1 MSSAA
6 PGVRETPIQQFHP
19 DLFFLALTGA
29 QEARFQAMD
38 PAAYRQSIF
47 QPPAR
52 AGFFSRAFFY
62 AYNSSLPRLLGH
74 SDGGQLLRLF
84 AVAVALVALVIGL
97 VAGTIA
103 DPFLVFGDGGYERP
117 SVIYARRGNGQ
128 FAPIAEFYRF
138 SRRVIHLSEKPFD
151 GMRSKAARAFVAM
164 EDNQFESHFGVDLRS
179 VLRAMVVNLLAG
191 RIKEGASTIT
201 QQVARLRF
209 LSRRRSFARKAREAL
224 LAVLLELKL
233 SKPAILETYLNEVP
247 LGHGTI
253 GVEAAARFYFE
264 KGAHEL
270 TWGEAAVLAAL
281 TTRPRDFSPLR
292 SPQESRRKVQV
303 VFRKLV
309 ENGILSIK
317 DAEAESER
325 LDREFYMVL
334 NRSPNDSAF
343 GQRLNLH
350 PYASEYVKSLLPAR
364 IRERLYTGGFQIYT
378 TIRKEHQEAAE
389 RSFVPYLQTLTRQR
403 RQPPFRQYRRFD
415 QDFSTAYALARRV
428 LGLPDFR
435 VKSSRLQRRFDR
447 AFNSQM
453 RDAVLVL
460 NGLAGDRRISGG
472 LDYRLQNEAMFTEED
487 QSVEGSLVSLRP
499 HSGEITAVIG
509 GSGFSSKNQLLRFAM
524 SRRHPGSSF
533 KPLVYAAGIEYSGEH
548 IGEEGLE
555 NLTAA
560 TVIDDSPDQFVNPDL
575 SEYAP
580 ENYDMTYDGLIRLRK
595 GLALSKNIVA
605 VKVYHRLKAYRINP
619 IAEKILALEERGR
632 GPKKLHQEATV
643 ALGSQEMTALEM
655 ARGFSVFASGG
666 RRVHPHVLL
675 YITDSAGR
683 MVRDF
688 RPEHAKLERVQ
699 VIRPGTAEIMVS
711 LLRDA
716 VAKGT
721 GAGAYLPGYP
731 TAGKTGTSNRYKD
744 AWFVGFT
751 PKLVTALHIGY
762 DRARTLAP
770 GGSGGGIAAPA
781 WRRYMA
787 AALAGEGAGQFEFP
801 GSDVVRAPICA
812 RSGKKPGPRCTE
824 VITELFLPGTVPTHE
839 CDEHQ
844 RPGERDVP
852 GLLPSGE
859 DVLRD

>member
-1 MSSAA
+1 MNS
-6 PGVRETPIQQFHP
+6 
-19 DLFFLALTGA
+19 
-29 QEARFQAMD
+29 EARALPEGHVPCRRRFLLAVLGGEWRLSRMD

-62 AYNSSLPRLLGH
+62 AYASAMPKILGP
-74 SDGGQLLRLF
+74 SEGRQLLR
-84 AVAVALVALVIGL
+84 AAALSCGLLALTVLL
-97 VAGTIA
+97 VAGTLA

-117 SVIYARRGNGQ
+117 SVIFAKRGNGK
-128 FAPIAEFYRF
+128 FTPIAEFYRH
-138 SRRVIHLSEKPFD
+138 SRRVIDLSRKPFD
-151 GMRSKAARAFVAM
+151 GLQSKVARAFIAM
-164 EDNQFESHFGVDLRS
+164 EDNQFESHFGVDVRG
-179 VLRAMVVNLLAG
+179 VMRAMVVNLLAG

-209 LSRRRSFARKAREAL
+209 LSRERSFARKAREAV
-224 LAVLLELKL
+224 LAVLLELKQP
-233 SKPAILETYLNEVP
+233 KRDILETYLNEVP

-292 SPQESRRKVQV
+292 SPRESRLKVHV

-309 ENGILSIK
+309 ENGILSIRE
-317 DAEAESER
+317 AEAESER
-325 LDREFYMVL
+325 LDRDFYLVL
-334 NRSPNDSAF
+334 NRSPNDSSF
-343 GQRLNLH
+343 RQRLNLH
-350 PYASEYVKSLLPAR
+350 PYASEYVKALLPAR
-364 IRERLYTGGFQIYT
+364 IRDRLYTGGYQIFT
-378 TIRKEHQEAAE
+378 TIRMEHQEAAE
-389 RSFVPYLQTLTRQR
+389 RTFIPYLQTLTRQR

-415 QDFSTAYALARRV
+415 RDFSTAYALARRL

-435 VKSSRLQRRFDR
+435 VKRSRIQRRFDR
-447 AFNSQM
+447 AFNQEM
-453 RDAVLVL
+453 RDAATLL
-460 NGLAGDRRISGG
+460 NILGGDRRVAGG
-472 LDYRLQNEAMFTEED
+472 FEYRLQNEDEFTEED

-499 HSGEITAVIG
+499 HSGEITAVVG

-533 KPLVYAAGIEYSGEH
+533 KPLIYAAGIEYTGTH

-555 NLTAA
+555 GLTAA

-580 ENYDMTYDGLIRLRK
+580 ENYDLTYDGPIRLRQ

-605 VKVYHRLKAYRINP
+605 VKVYHRMKAQRINP
-619 IAEKILALEERGR
+619 IAEKILALEERSR
-632 GPKKLHQEATV
+632 GPMKLHAEATV
-643 ALGSQEMTALEM
+643 ALGSQEMTSLEM
-655 ARGFSVFASGG
+655 ARGFAVFASGG
-666 RRVHPHVLL
+666 RSVHPHVLL
-675 YITDSAGR
+675 YITDSGGR
-683 MVRDF
+683 MLRDY
-688 RPEHAKLERVQ
+688 RPEEAKHDRTQ
-699 VIRPGTAEIMVS
+699 VVRPGTAEIMVS
-711 LLRDA
+711 LLRNA
-716 VAKGT
+716 VANGT
-721 GAGAYLPGYP
+721 GRGAYLSGYP
-731 TAGKTGTSNRYKD
+731 TAGKTGTSNRFKD

-751 PKLVTALHIGY
+751 PRLVTALHIGY

-781 WRRYMA
+781 WRRYMT
-787 AALAGEGAGQFEFP
+787 AALNGEGAGHFEFP
-801 GSDVVRAPICA
+801 GSDVVAVPICA
-812 RSGKKPGPRCTE
+812 MSGRKPGPRCTQ
-824 VITELFLPGTVPTHE
+824 VMTEIFLPGTAPTVE
-839 CDEHQ
+839 CAEHQ

-859 DVLRD
+859 DVLKD